1 MCAWVCVWVNAKCI
15 FCDEFNKAEI
25 WPIVCITDFHLLQYF
40 QSAKKNIIALETER
54 LSGRGREKAN
64 KTVLDDKKEN
74 SHRNMMR
81 TKERTVKQNRL
92 KVEENNNCSSKDVT
106 SIKTLRAPQLLLSI
120 QVGLLTMKIKRTE
133 LSNSFLLFSIF
144 FHSLIHTIQLV
155 RFFDGFFFFIFDF
168 FIIIIC
174 SCQVFFVVL
183 FCLTLHVLHWPV
195 HFLFLSLSPI
205 FSRVLLLFSFYVS
218 LSLSFSSFLVL
229 FFKPLFECVRFFECR
244 KKISVIQFN
253 YIWDVFHVFH
263 SFTLSFFLSLS
274 SFLVSRLFRFIT
286 YQHSQAHTHTR
297 THSVWL

>member
-1 MCAWVCVWVNAKCI
+1 M
-15 FCDEFNKAEI
+15 
-25 WPIVCITDFHLLQYF
+25 CITDFHLLQYL

-54 LSGRGREKAN
+54 LSGRGRERAN

-195 HFLFLSLSPI
+195 HFLFLFLSLSPI

-218 LSLSFSSFLVL
+218 LSLSLSLRFLCSSSNLYSSV
-229 FFKPLFECVRFFECR
+229 CDFFECR

-253 YIWDVFHVFH
+253 YI
-263 SFTLSFFLSLS
+263 
-274 SFLVSRLFRFIT
+274 
-286 YQHSQAHTHTR
+286 
-297 THSVWL
+297 